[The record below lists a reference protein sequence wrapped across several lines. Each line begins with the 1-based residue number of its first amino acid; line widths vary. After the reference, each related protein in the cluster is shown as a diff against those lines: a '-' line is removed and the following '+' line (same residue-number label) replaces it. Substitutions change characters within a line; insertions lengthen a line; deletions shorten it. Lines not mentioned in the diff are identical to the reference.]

1 MSDIGLKCKV
11 FWDLCGL
18 EMPTININI
27 SHLLLVLCA
36 VRDFIHELKS
46 MNCAFENPKY
56 SMICI
61 SLAHQIHIMS

>member
-1 MSDIGLKCKV
+1 MLSILGFVWSGNANNKQV
-11 FWDLCGL
+11 
-18 EMPTININI
+18 TRINI

-46 MNCAFENPKY
+46 RNCAFENPKY

>member
-1 MSDIGLKCKV
+1 MLSILGFVWSGNANNKQV
-11 FWDLCGL
+11 
-18 EMPTININI
+18 TRINI